1 MIRGLCAINGVQF
14 FYYANGKTFCHRAI
28 GPGGSGLGQEMSFT
42 YNDVR
47 RETVQLNERGLSR
60 NVARVGLI
68 SYLA

>member
-1 MIRGLCAINGVQF
+1 MNIRHSRISSKYVIRGLCAINGMQL
-14 FYYANGKTFCHRAI
+14 FYYANGKI
-28 GPGGSGLGQEMSFT
+28 
-42 YNDVR
+42 R

>member
-1 MIRGLCAINGVQF
+1 MIRGLCAINGMQL
-14 FYYANGKTFCHRAI
+14 FYYANGKTLRHRAI
-28 GPGGSGLGQEMSFT
+28 GSGGSDLGQEIGFT
-42 YNDVR
+42 YNDFR